1 MEAEAA
7 AEMGMMSGLFSL
19 AIIVLLVVSMW
30 KIFTKAGQPGWAA
43 IIPIYN
49 LFILLKIVGKPW
61 WWLLGML
68 IPFVNFIVLIIVTIA
83 LAKAFGKGV
92 GFAIGMFFLGIIF
105 YPILAF
111 GSATYTAPTE
121 S

>member
-1 MEAEAA
+1 MDGDAA
-7 AEMGMMSGLFSL
+7 GIGLVGGLIGL
-19 AIIVLLVVSMW
+19 AFFVFLIATFW

-49 LFILLKIVGKPW
+49 FLILLKIVGKPW
-61 WWLLGML
+61 WWLIGLF
-68 IPFVNFIVLIIVTIA
+68 IPFVNFIVMIIVTLA
-83 LAKAFGKGV
+83 LAKVFGKGV
-92 GFAIGMFFLGIIF
+92 GFAIGMFLLGIIF